1 MFSQASWE
9 PFNFWQFE
17 SLQGSGETSQVCSFC
32 VVSSTSRVTR
42 PDPLCIAS
50 ETWMNRFPLFWA
62 PLGHFFWNSSLIW
75 SELKFGTFAR
85 MFVACFFGLTQGLEE
100 RVWTEVEL
108 LALLSSRHLNK
119 DTLSRAAPC
128 PSMSSFC
135 FNTLSWW
142 GMKAA
147 SQPPILAKL
156 ILDVVLAPQQQV
168 PEFGASRPI

>member
-1 MFSQASWE
+1 MKHLRSVLSVWSPALPGWHDRLLCVLLQRLGWTG
-9 PFNFWQFE
+9 
-17 SLQGSGETSQVCSFC
+17 SLY
-32 VVSSTSRVTR
+32 
-42 PDPLCIAS
+42 S
-50 ETWMNRFPLFWA
+50 EHHLGRFL
-62 PLGHFFWNSSLIW
+62 WNSFLIW

-135 FNTLSWW
+135 FNSLSWW

-168 PEFGASRPI
+168 PEFGASRPILGDPIQVASWLWVLGWMEKYS